1 MAANPPPRPPPPPR
15 EGQHTRQATEEAA
28 EEAAGLRTTPGTLG
42 RLPGLSSVKRGG
54 KIFRE
59 GAPPS
64 GTGGVVLNQAK
75 NPGQQRKGQLPR
87 FGELWDH
94 DFTVLLCFFPPTAL
108 NICMHEL

>member
-1 MAANPPPRPPPPPR
+1 M
-15 EGQHTRQATEEAA
+15 
-28 EEAAGLRTTPGTLG
+28 
-42 RLPGLSSVKRGG
+42 
-54 KIFRE
+54 
-59 GAPPS
+59 
-64 GTGGVVLNQAK
+64 LNQAK